1 MYGDVRGVIRTLTIF
16 ALVLWAT
23 TGLASAQGAVVERPL
38 VLPFSVDV
46 EGEVPG
52 GEGAAFWLGEAA
64 ALLIAEEL
72 EARGIAVLSR
82 AERVAAFGLLQLPPT
97 SRLTRATM
105 IRVGE
110 LVGATELVVGEV
122 RLGARLSVTARII
135 TLDTARERA
144 RATGEGLSTGIY
156 DVVEQVTSQLLPVQP
171 DATHADARMPLAAF
185 ESYVK
190 GLVATTPAVQERF
203 LEGARQQDPDD
214 ERVLLAISEFYAG
227 QGAHD
232 KALVAARAVRT
243 EARQYRQ
250 AQYAVARALMELHRY
265 DEAYALLHTL
275 QADEPSPVLLNA
287 IGVIQ
292 MRRGSTPQTGLPTH
306 FFAQAVER
314 APEET
319 DFLFNL
325 GYGYARSRN
334 PKEALPWLREVVRF
348 NPAAADAHLLMS
360 QMLTA
365 EGRNVEA
372 SRELALARQLGP
384 SVDPDDLTDRVPAGL
399 ERVPQRLDDRP
410 SLRIA
415 EAIANPGQREQQEL
429 AAFHLA
435 RGRRLFELDDD
446 RGAMDELRRAIY
458 LRPYDDEPHLL
469 LGRIY
474 QRAGRLTEAIN
485 AFRIAVWSRAS
496 VDAHL
501 RLAEALYENGES
513 ADAIG
518 EARRAVALDP
528 QSVEARAVLA
538 RMGGDECAHGVRSQ
552 GTHD

>member
-250 AQYAVARALMELHRY
+250 AQYAVARALM
-265 DEAYALLHTL
+265 
-275 QADEPSPVLLNA
+275 
-287 IGVIQ
+287 
-292 MRRGSTPQTGLPTH
+292 
-306 FFAQAVER
+306 
-314 APEET
+314 
-319 DFLFNL
+319 
-325 GYGYARSRN
+325 
-334 PKEALPWLREVVRF
+334 
-348 NPAAADAHLLMS
+348 
-360 QMLTA
+360 
-365 EGRNVEA
+365 
-372 SRELALARQLGP
+372 
-384 SVDPDDLTDRVPAGL
+384 
-399 ERVPQRLDDRP
+399 
-410 SLRIA
+410 
-415 EAIANPGQREQQEL
+415 
-429 AAFHLA
+429 
-435 RGRRLFELDDD
+435 
-446 RGAMDELRRAIY
+446 
-458 LRPYDDEPHLL
+458 
-469 LGRIY
+469 
-474 QRAGRLTEAIN
+474 
-485 AFRIAVWSRAS
+485 
-496 VDAHL
+496 
-501 RLAEALYENGES
+501 
-513 ADAIG
+513 
-518 EARRAVALDP
+518 
-528 QSVEARAVLA
+528 
-538 RMGGDECAHGVRSQ
+538 
-552 GTHD
+552 